1 MLSRFAI
8 YFDEVAR
15 AGSIR
20 KASERLNIAASAID
34 RHILRMEEKLGTALF
49 ERRPQGLRLT
59 AAGEVLIGVVRNW
72 RRELRNAESQLDAL
86 KGLRRGEISLAVVE
100 GSAAFVTRSL
110 AAFSRVYPG
119 IVYHLRMAMSAQI
132 TDLVLAGEV
141 DFGICFNPPARHDI
155 RVERALVYQLGAVV
169 LPDHPIATQ
178 AEIALSQC
186 VDHTLVGPT
195 EGNALREILDRA
207 WASSVGAPPR
217 FVATASTISLI
228 KSLVLNGVGIGFLT
242 PIDVA
247 EEVASGRLCLVPIGS
262 PAFELS
268 ALSLITAAGRPSS
281 TAASLLIQHLGG
293 AMAAEP
299 GRVI

>member
-20 KASERLNIAASAID
+20 KASERLNVAASAID
-34 RHILRMEEKLGTALF
+34 RQILKMEEQLGTALF
-49 ERRPQGLRLT
+49 ERRSQGLRLT

-86 KGLRRGEISLAVVE
+86 KGLRRGEINLAVVE

-132 TDLVLAGEV
+132 TDLVLAGEA

-155 RVERALVYQLGAVV
+155 RVERTLVYQLGAVV
-169 LPDHPIATQ
+169 LPDHPIAAH
-178 AEIALSQC
+178 AEIALSAC
-186 VDHTLVGPT
+186 ADHALVGPI

-207 WASSVGAPPR
+207 WAASVGAPPR

-228 KSLVLNGVGIGFLT
+228 KSLVLNGVGMGFLT

-247 EEVASGRLCLVPIGS
+247 EEVAAGRLCLVPIGS
-262 PAFELS
+262 PAFQLS
-268 ALSLITAAGRPSS
+268 ALSLITAAGRPAS

-293 AMAAEP
+293 AMAMES